1 MDLNFLINRL
11 PLEIREYIIQL
22 TYKPQPVEL
31 LHDIT
36 NFYKTKQKIYKESS
50 EETMPWIID
59 HILLNMNSNLPTILG
74 YSEKMENILLRN
86 NLITCSEDIDLYLF
100 VLLKKPVNTQLN
112 ILLGLLNP
120 FERNNLI

>member
-1 MDLNFLINRL
+1 
-11 PLEIREYIIQL
+11 
-22 TYKPQPVEL
+22 
-31 LHDIT
+31 
-36 NFYKTKQKIYKESS
+36 
-50 EETMPWIID
+50 
-59 HILLNMNSNLPTILG
+59 MNSDLPTILG

-100 VLLKKPVNTQLN
+100 VLLKKPLNTQLN

>member
-11 PLEIREYIIQL
+11 PSDIREYIIRL

-50 EETMPWIID
+50 EETMP
-59 HILLNMNSNLPTILG
+59 
-74 YSEKMENILLRN
+74 
-86 NLITCSEDIDLYLF
+86 
-100 VLLKKPVNTQLN
+100 
-112 ILLGLLNP
+112 
-120 FERNNLI
+120 